1 VGFRIAPRLN
11 AAGRLDDARAVIELF
26 ATRDEGEVS
35 RIAGHLDLLNS
46 RRQNIEE
53 SILNRSLE
61 QLEDVA
67 GPRETPFLVVD
78 GEDWHAG
85 VIGIVASRIV
95 ERFHRPTLV
104 LSRDPES
111 GLATGSGRSIP
122 PFHLLES
129 LESTADL
136 LTRFGGH
143 RQAAGCTLPNERIP
157 ELRKRL
163 NSYALGVLS
172 EEDFV
177 PVLSLDQEISLRD
190 VSEPT
195 LAELRR
201 LAPFGLGN
209 PTPKFA
215 ARGLTL
221 LGEPEILKMRHVKM
235 RLGTADTALSAVA
248 WRMAEHVNG
257 IGAGSSLDVAFSIE
271 RDDYR
276 GGLRLNVD
284 DFRTAER
291 GAAVS

>member
-1 VGFRIAPRLN
+1 MFRIASRIN
-11 AAGRLDDARAVIELF
+11 AAGRLDDARTVIELF
-26 ATRDEGEVS
+26 AAQTESEVTRL
-35 RIAGHLDLLNS
+35 AGHLDLLNS

-53 SILNRSLE
+53 SILNKSLE
-61 QLEDVA
+61 QLEGVG
-67 GPRETPFLVVD
+67 GPEEHPFLVVD
-78 GEDWHAG
+78 GEGWHAG

-95 ERFHRPTLV
+95 EQFHRPTLV

-111 GLATGSGRSIP
+111 GVATGSGRSIRT
-122 PFHLLES
+122 FHLLEA

-143 RQAAGCTLPNERIP
+143 RQAAGCTLPGDDIP

-163 NSYALGVLS
+163 NEHARTVLS
-172 EEDFV
+172 ADDFV
-177 PVLSLDQEISLRD
+177 PVLSLDQAISLRD
-190 VSEPT
+190 INEPM
-195 LAELRR
+195 LAELGR

-221 LGEPEILKMRHVKM
+221 LGEPQILKMRHVKM
-235 RLGTADTALSAVA
+235 RLGTADAALSAVA

-257 IGAGSSLDVAFSIE
+257 IGAGSKLDVAFSIE

-284 DFRTAER
+284 DFRLAEK
-291 GAAVS
+291 GVAVT